1 MEQKAAHA
9 DAKVAGKGHKED
21 FIMALPVAI
30 AHAADRKADKHQIR
44 DRVDNLG
51 AVCSPTTHTHRPHH
65 PPRVSQ
71 TPPSPDLCFWG
82 CIYTWS
88 SSSPP
93 RTSWQQLLFISMA
106 RVKKREEDRK
116 RQRVSESGV

>member
-9 DAKVAGKGHKED
+9 DAKVADKGYKED

-30 AHAADRKADKHQIR
+30 AHAADRKANKHQIR
-44 DRVDNLG
+44 DRVDDLG
-51 AVCSPTTHTHRPHH
+51 AVCSPTTRTHRPHH

-71 TPPSPDLCFWG
+71 TPPSPQTCVLWG
-82 CIYTWS
+82 YIYTWS

-93 RTSWQQLLFISMA
+93 RTNWQHLFISM
-106 RVKKREEDRK
+106 
-116 RQRVSESGV
+116 